1 MFSKN
6 YQKFYRVYII
16 YYQAHIWEKTIIYI
30 FKKLKAFRRTRHF
43 FCVTYIHIYIY
54 IFFFSKMFF
63 EINQIDWYQNQVDW
77 TSNESTGAFAK
88 SKIEN

>member
-1 MFSKN
+1 MHSTIDW
-6 YQKFYRVYII
+6 YPQIC
-16 YYQAHIWEKTIIYI
+16 EKTNISI

-43 FCVTYIHIYIY
+43 FCVTYIHIYIHIY
-54 IFFFSKMFF
+54 IFFKMFF

>member
-1 MFSKN
+1 
-6 YQKFYRVYII
+6 
-16 YYQAHIWEKTIIYI
+16 
-30 FKKLKAFRRTRHF
+30 
-43 FCVTYIHIYIY
+43 
-54 IFFFSKMFF
+54 MFF